1 MDQICTIAFDADDTL
16 WVNESFF
23 REAEETFCG
32 LLEDYLPHHTV
43 HRELFATE
51 IGNLPLYGY
60 GIKAFTLSMVETI
73 LNVTEG
79 KAPAVLIERALAIG
93 KDMLQ
98 KPVELL
104 DGVEE
109 TLTRLS
115 PNYRL
120 VLATKGDLLDQERK
134 LAKSGLEKH
143 FHHIE
148 VMSDKKRGN
157 YERLIAHLDC
167 RPEEFMMVGNSVK
180 SDILPVLELGGYAVH
195 VPFHTTWA
203 HEEATYDDANPRL
216 LEAGAIT
223 DIFKLL
229 P

>member
-1 MDQICTIAFDADDTL
+1 MNRICTIAFDADDTL
-16 WVNESFF
+16 WVNEPYF
-23 REAEETFCG
+23 REAEEAFCG

-51 IGNLPLYGY
+51 IANLPLYGY

-73 LNVTEG
+73 LSVTDG
-79 KAPAVLIERALAIG
+79 KAPASLIERALAIG
-93 KDMLQ
+93 KEMLQ
-98 KPVELL
+98 KPVEVL
-104 DGVEE
+104 DGVED
-109 TLTRLS
+109 TLARLGS
-115 PNYRL
+115 DYRL

-148 VMSDKKRGN
+148 VMSDKQTSN
-157 YERLIAHLDC
+157 YKRLIAHLDC
-167 RPEEFMMVGNSVK
+167 RAEEFMMVGNSVK
-180 SDILPVLELGGYAVH
+180 SDILPVLELGGHAVH

-203 HEEATYDDANPRL
+203 HEEATFDEAYPRL
-216 LEAGAIT
+216 LKAGVIS